1 MASQESSRS
10 QSPGATNLE
19 KCDMSTASP
28 EAETENSQPPGE
40 KSIAATA
47 TPPAAPPAKEPEYV
61 HGFKLF
67 NILAALTLVTFL
79 MLLDGTIVVAAAP
92 RITDDFKSLNDIGWY
107 GAAYQLGS
115 AVFQPLSG
123 KMYMKFRPQWTF
135 LGFFFVFEL
144 GSLICGLA
152 KSSAMLI
159 VGRVIAGF
167 GTSGILNGAL
177 LIISECAPMH
187 KRPTLIGIVMGIGQL
202 GLASGPLFGGLLTQY
217 ATWRWCF
224 YLNLPIGGLVALQ
237 MFSVRIPMQHPRPPP
252 LSVLRTLHTSLD
264 LLGFAIFAPALVMLL
279 LALQWGGTTNAWSS
293 SPIIGLF
300 VGAGVTFI
308 VFLAWD
314 YHKGDDAL
322 LPFSIARMRTV
333 WTSCVVYGLFMGNL
347 YTASYWVPVYFQGV
361 KGSSPTIAGV
371 YILPMIIAHV
381 IAALSSGPIMNVV
394 GYYIPVALFSC
405 VLLSVGSGLIS
416 TFQPD
421 TATGKWI
428 GYQILYGAGRG
439 LGLQMP
445 ILAVQNTVPPQQMP
459 LAMALTIFSQSFGAA
474 VFLSIAELIFSNSF
488 RALLAKDVPSVD
500 GQRVIEAGATAFRGL
515 VSGSDLGGVLVA
527 YADSIDRV
535 FYMAAAMAAACFVFA
550 FGMGWKSLKK
560 KPAAPPKA

>member
-1 MASQESSRS
+1 
-10 QSPGATNLE
+10 
-19 KCDMSTASP
+19 MSTASR
-28 EAETENSQPPGE
+28 EAETENSQEGE
-40 KSIAATA
+40 KPAGAAD
-47 TPPAAPPAKEPEYV
+47 TPVAAPTPAPQAPEPEYA

-92 RITDDFKSLNDIGWY
+92 RITDDFNSLNDIGWY
-107 GAAYQLGS
+107 GSAYQLGS

-152 KSSAMLI
+152 NSSAMLI
-159 VGRVIAGF
+159 VGRVIAGL

-187 KRPTLIGIVMGIGQL
+187 RRPTLIGIVMGIGQL

-224 YLNLPIGGLVALQ
+224 YLNLPVGGVVLAQ
-237 MFSVRIPMQHPRPPP
+237 MLLVRIPMQHPRPPP

-264 LLGFAIFAPALVMLL
+264 LVGFAIFAPALVMLL
-279 LALQWGGTTNAWSS
+279 LALQWGGTEYAWGSS
-293 SPIIGLF
+293 QIIGLF
-300 VGAGVTFI
+300 VGAGVTFV

-314 YHKGDDAL
+314 YHKGNGAL
-322 LPFSIARMRTV
+322 LPFSIARQRTV
-333 WTSCVVYGLFMGNL
+333 WTSCIVYGLFMGNL

-361 KGSSPTIAGV
+361 KGSSPTMAGV

-381 IAALSSGPIMNVV
+381 IAALSSGPIMGVV
-394 GYYIPVALFSC
+394 GYYIPVALFASM
-405 VLLSVGSGLIS
+405 LLSVGSGLIS
-416 TFQPD
+416 TFQPH
-421 TATGKWI
+421 TSTGKWI
-428 GYQILYGAGRG
+428 GYQILYGVGRG

-488 RALLAKDVPSVD
+488 RTLLAKDAPSVD
-500 GQRVIEAGATAFRGL
+500 AQKVVGAGATAFRKF
-515 VSGSDLGGVLVA
+515 VSGSDLDGVLVA

-535 FYMAAAMAAACFVFA
+535 FYMAAAMAAGCFVFA

-560 KPAAPPKA
+560 KPAAPSKA